1 MNTQKLTDRQLLFF
15 CALPPYTY
23 LLYKGDFPDVVT
35 KRDSDGNVWETYT
48 LEGNVVTTR
57 YPNGDVRWTYTLEGN
72 VVTTRYPNGDVWG
85 IYTLEGNVVT
95 ERDSDGGVRGTYT
108 LEDNVVTERYSD
120 GDVRYT
126 YTFEVQSSLQLNTV
140 KVLHDKL
147 GFPKAKS
154 AKLFGV
160 CVQKYNQF
168 LTGEVQ
174 PTILQK
180 SKAWQEL
187 KKMDLIG
194 LDNIKNMLNT
204 L

>member
-1 MNTQKLTDRQLLFF
+1 MNTQKLTDRQFLFF
-15 CALPPYTY
+15 CVIPQEIY
-23 LLYKGDFPDVVT
+23 LLCKGDFPDVVT
-35 KRDSDGNVWETYT
+35 PRDSYGNVWRT
-48 LEGNVVTTR
+48 
-57 YPNGDVRWTYTLEGN
+57 
-72 VVTTRYPNGDVWG
+72 
-85 IYTLEGNVVT
+85 YTLEGNVVT
-95 ERDSDGGVRGTYT
+95 ERYSDGDVRGTYTLEGNVVTIRGSDEDVWGTCTLEDNVVTLRDSRGDVRWTYT